1 MILFQEEPLAAKL
14 FNQCMRPTDDRPAE
28 DGKSFGHNA
37 FHDLSSEGLPPGPA
51 GSPAPSTRPAR
62 KTRGRVDIVRQKAG
76 RGGKTV
82 TVVKNFVGIGLP
94 EKEQLAK
101 TMQKACGT
109 GGTVKNGQIEIQGDK
124 RAEVARIL
132 SQAGFSP
139 VFAGG

>member
-1 MILFQEEPLAAKL
+1 MVHNPFAA
-14 FNQCMRPTDDRPAE
+14 
-28 DGKSFGHNA
+28 
-37 FHDLSSEGLPPGPA
+37 LSSEGLPPAPEDPPA
-51 GSPAPSTRPAR
+51 SPVPPSKLA
-62 KTRGRVDIVRQKAG
+62 KKHRGRVDILRVKAG

-101 TMQKACGT
+101 AMQRACGT

-132 SQAGFSP
+132 TEANFQP

>member
-1 MILFQEEPLAAKL
+1 MAESKRIPTTGGPGLSQTPFAA
-14 FNQCMRPTDDRPAE
+14 
-28 DGKSFGHNA
+28 
-37 FHDLSSEGLPPGPA
+37 LSSENLPLAPDQPSMEIAKPA
-51 GSPAPSTRPAR
+51 SANSAR
-62 KTRGRVDIVRQKAG
+62 KHRGRVDILRVKAG

-101 TMQKACGT
+101 AMQRACGT

-132 SQAGFSP
+132 TEANFHP
-139 VFAGG
+139 VLAGG

>member
-1 MILFQEEPLAAKL
+1 MSDPNQLPPGAK
-14 FNQCMRPTDDRPAE
+14 D
-28 DGKSFGHNA
+28 SFGHNPFA
-37 FHDLSSEGLPPGPA
+37 ALSSEGLPPAPEHPPA
-51 GSPAPSTRPAR
+51 EAKPAR
-62 KTRGRVDIVRQKAG
+62 KNRGRVDIIRQKAG

-82 TVVKNFVGIGLP
+82 TVIKGFVGIGLP

-132 SQAGFSP
+132 TEANFRP

>member
-1 MILFQEEPLAAKL
+1 MSNP
-14 FNQCMRPTDDRPAE
+14 NRVPTDGGQAL
-28 DGKSFGHNA
+28 GHNPFGA
-37 FHDLSSEGLPPGPA
+37 LSSEGLPPGAEAPVA
-51 GSPAPSTRPAR
+51 GSGQRPEAKPAR
-62 KTRGRVDIVRQKAG
+62 KNRGRVDIIRQTAG

-82 TVVKNFVGIGLP
+82 TVIKGFVGIGLP

-101 TMQKACGT
+101 AMQKACGT

-132 SQAGFSP
+132 SEANFRP

>member
-1 MILFQEEPLAAKL
+1 MSNSNRI
-14 FNQCMRPTDDRPAE
+14 PTDGGQA
-28 DGKSFGHNA
+28 FGHNPFGA
-37 FHDLSSEGLPPGPA
+37 LSSEGLPPAPEA
-51 GSPAPSTRPAR
+51 SPAESQARTQAKPAR
-62 KTRGRVDIVRQKAG
+62 KNRGRVDIIRQKAG

-82 TVVKNFVGIGLP
+82 TVVKGFVGIGLP

-101 TMQKACGT
+101 AMQKACGT

-132 SQAGFSP
+132 QEANFRP